1 MQMKEARIFFGN
13 KKPTGGIILLGIGLI
28 CFWFC
33 ITIGGSF
40 MGLFVGIAMIALG
53 IYRVQHFYSLYSEK
67 SIDGHCEKL
76 SIEYLGA
83 KKKLMDCS
91 DADIIENLFFNC
103 YSFENLF
110 SARLSRRGK
119 DGIWRSSICEMTSV
133 FVTHK
138 EIYFWRKKISLI
150 SDEKLEEEQVVQLG
164 DIQVFTMRE
173 ENNVSIITCS
183 LLGNQCMEIKS
194 KDKEKIVRISNI
206 IKEKRDIS
214 E

>member
-1 MQMKEARIFFGN
+1 
-13 KKPTGGIILLGIGLI
+13 
-28 CFWFC
+28 
-33 ITIGGSF
+33 
-40 MGLFVGIAMIALG
+40 
-53 IYRVQHFYSLYSEK
+53 
-67 SIDGHCEKL
+67 
-76 SIEYLGA
+76 
-83 KKKLMDCS
+83 
-91 DADIIENLFFNC
+91 
-103 YSFENLF
+103 
-110 SARLSRRGK
+110 
-119 DGIWRSSICEMTSV
+119 MTSV

-164 DIQVFTMRE
+164 NIQVFTMRE